1 MASSQIEKI
10 TPMRGL
16 RIYQIVMYLKSV
28 EFFHDTFDVV
38 DDVESVLAAYDI
50 CEDFSDAEIA
60 ELRSELF
67 KMAQQLEFQEV
78 VRIALN
84 ARFSRNNYEV
94 I

>member
-1 MASSQIEKI
+1 MASRQIEKI

-16 RIYQIVMYLKSV
+16 RIYQIVTYLKSV
-28 EFFHDTFDVV
+28 EFFHDTFDVI
-38 DDVESVLAAYDI
+38 DDVEGVLAAYDI

-67 KMAQQLEFQEV
+67 KLAEQLEFQEV
-78 VRIALN
+78 VRVALN
-84 ARFSRNNYEV
+84 ARSYGKHYEV